1 MRASF
6 AGAFALERQPVQDAA
21 SPNEAERNE
30 ERTPEAAASGGAVLR
45 SNLPDEAGG
54 AGDALRRY
62 LREISGAELLSREQE
77 VALAQ
82 RIEAGRAVLFSA
94 LCRSPVFVAELKAW
108 RTRLSENAILMRE
121 IVDLAATRQRIKGN
135 GAALDVPEVAG
146 DDDDEAGSSL
156 AQIEQELMPTVL
168 AAFAR
173 ASRRGA
179 KVENALQP
187 VVLDGLAID
196 RLAGCLRDLSRRLS
210 EAEGRLVRLAEHA
223 GVERRDFISSYTQAD
238 TPAAWLAGLPRRRA
252 TGWARLR
259 TGFGAQVAIIVSEL
273 EQILATAGQKRAAF
287 RTLMTELQRGC
298 RDSERAKDEMVRAN
312 LRLVTWIARRHV
324 NRGLP
329 LTDLIQEGNIGLMRA
344 VEKFDW
350 RRGYKF
356 STYATWW
363 IRQACSRAL
372 VDQGRL
378 IRIPSH
384 MTDEARRVMRMER
397 QLASEL
403 RRSPTEGELADRLG
417 LPLAKVRAVLEL
429 VREPVSMDAP
439 LGEDGEATIGDLI
452 PDDRAV
458 LPLDA
463 AADSELR
470 AATEEALSQLTPR
483 EADVLRLRF
492 GVGTASEHTLEEV
505 GRKYQVTRERIRQI
519 EAKALKKLGRR
530 GHGRRLASFIER

>member
-6 AGAFALERQPVQDAA
+6 SGAQALERQPAQESVSQD
-21 SPNEAERNE
+21 AERND
-30 ERTPEAAASGGAVLR
+30 ERVPEANHAPGAALHG
-45 SNLPDEAGG
+45 NLTDESGG

-62 LREISGAELLSREQE
+62 LREISGADLLTRDQE

-94 LCRSPVFVAELKAW
+94 LCRSPVFVAEIKGW
-108 RTRLSENAILMRE
+108 RVRVSAGTLLLRE
-121 IVDLAATRQRIKGN
+121 IVDLAGTGRTIKGA
-135 GAALDVPEVAG
+135 AALEEAEVAE
-146 DDDDEAGSSL
+146 DSDSEAVGSSL
-156 AQIEQELMPTVL
+156 SRIEEELTPTVL
-168 AAFAR
+168 AAFQRVA
-173 ASRRGA
+173 RRGA
-179 KVENALQP
+179 KAEAALRP
-187 VVLDGLAID
+187 VVLDGLAVD
-196 RLAGCLRDLSRRLS
+196 RLAARLRELSRKIA
-210 EAEGRLVRLAEHA
+210 EVEGRLARLAEAA
-223 GVERRDFISSYTQAD
+223 GIDRADFIGSYTQSD
-238 TPAAWLAGLPRRRA
+238 SPAAWLAALSRRRA
-252 TGWARLR
+252 QGWARLR
-259 TGFGAQVAIIVSEL
+259 RQSGEAAAALVAEL
-273 EQILATAGQKRAAF
+273 GELLAVAGQKRAAF
-287 RTLMTELQRGC
+287 RALMTELQRGA

-397 QLASEL
+397 QLAGEL
-403 RRSPTEGELADRLG
+403 RRAPTEAELADRLG
-417 LPLAKVRAVLEL
+417 MPLAKVRTVLEL

-452 PDDRAV
+452 ADDRAV

-463 AADSELR
+463 ASDSELR
-470 AATEEALSQLTPR
+470 RATEEALSQLTPR

>member
-1 MRASF
+1 M
-6 AGAFALERQPVQDAA
+6 
-21 SPNEAERNE
+21 AEIE
-30 ERTPEAAASGGAVLR
+30 T
-45 SNLPDEAGG
+45 
-54 AGDALRRY
+54 
-62 LREISGAELLSREQE
+62 LL
-77 VALAQ
+77 ALAGQ
-82 RIEAGRAVLFSA
+82 
-94 LCRSPVFVAELKAW
+94 
-108 RTRLSENAILMRE
+108 
-121 IVDLAATRQRIKGN
+121 
-135 GAALDVPEVAG
+135 
-146 DDDDEAGSSL
+146 
-156 AQIEQELMPTVL
+156 
-168 AAFAR
+168 
-173 ASRRGA
+173 RRG
-179 KVENALQP
+179 P
-187 VVLDGLAID
+187 
-196 RLAGCLRDLSRRLS
+196 
-210 EAEGRLVRLAEHA
+210 
-223 GVERRDFISSYTQAD
+223 
-238 TPAAWLAGLPRRRA
+238 
-252 TGWARLR
+252 
-259 TGFGAQVAIIVSEL
+259 
-273 EQILATAGQKRAAF
+273 F
-287 RTLMTELQRGC
+287 RTLMAELQRGS
-298 RDSERAKDEMVRAN
+298 RDAERAKGDMVRAN

-397 QLASEL
+397 QLAGEL
-403 RRSPTEGELADRLG
+403 RRGPTEAELADRLG
-417 LPLAKVRAVLEL
+417 MPLAKVRTVLEL
-429 VREPVSMDAP
+429 VRDPVSMDAP

-452 PDDRAV
+452 ADDRAV

-470 AATEEALSQLTPR
+470 RATEEALSQLTPR